1 MERLESLLSR
11 KFLFAILV
19 TVLSFILVILK
30 QVTPEQWLQFVAV
43 IGTGYVLTN
52 TASKFANNK

>member
-1 MERLESLLSR
+1 MKRFESLLSR

-19 TVLSFILVILK
+19 TVLSFVLVILK
-30 QVTPEQWLQFVAV
+30 LVTPEQWLQFVAV